1 MLESP
6 LACLLLL
13 AVKCP
18 EIKTQVCE
26 EVLRRLMT
34 IHSGDQLLCERC
46 EYYLQR
52 IAYVSA
58 RFSENR
64 EEEERK
70 EKERERERV
79 KRRNNLLLAA
89 KKSSGSGSAS
99 DGLTRKAS
107 ERSTSRPKKEKREK
121 KASSKTKDDKKSG
134 GGETL
139 KKTKKGESRTMRS
152 KKKEKGDAADRAT
165 TLRPGSLLGAGSVES
180 ENDGGPSKAAPRSL
194 AERVEDVRPYLDF
207 SAFLPAETTVPFDHN
222 SPGTP
227 TAHAP
232 PHSRGG
238 LLTMGGGV
246 QTTSSTWRSNY
257 LVTSP
262 RRPPRS

>member
-1 MLESP
+1 MEVPTPDMLESP

-26 EVLRRLMT
+26 EILRRLMT

-79 KRRNNLLLAA
+79 KRRNKLLLAA
-89 KKSSGSGSAS
+89 KKSSGSGSGS

-121 KASSKTKDDKKSG
+121 KASTKTKDDKKSG

-165 TLRPGSLLGAGSVES
+165 TLRPGSLLGAGSVEN

-222 SPGTP
+222 SPGTL

-232 PHSRGG
+232 PHTHTYHR
-238 LLTMGGGV
+238 THAV
-246 QTTSSTWRSNY
+246 
-257 LVTSP
+257 VC
-262 RRPPRS
+262 